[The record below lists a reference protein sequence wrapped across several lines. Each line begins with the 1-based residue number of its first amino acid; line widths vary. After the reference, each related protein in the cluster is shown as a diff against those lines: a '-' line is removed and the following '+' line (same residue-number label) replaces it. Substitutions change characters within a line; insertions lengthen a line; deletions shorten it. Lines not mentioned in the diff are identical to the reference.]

1 MRSDSMRSVLISRA
15 AAVVLGF
22 GVLMAG
28 CADRSQISRNDQRP
42 RVLTTFT
49 VLADLAR
56 NVAGDRLQVHS
67 IVKEGADCLLYTS
80 PSPRDRG

>member
-1 MRSDSMRSVLISRA
+1 MRSGLISSA

-22 GVLMAG
+22 GVIVSG
-28 CADRSQISRNDQRP
+28 CADRPQISRNDQRP

-56 NVAGDRLQVHS
+56 NVAGDLSLIH
-67 IVKEGADCLLYTS
+67 I
-80 PSPRDRG
+80 

>member
-1 MRSDSMRSVLISRA
+1 MPPLHPCGRHSGPMGIRLISRA
-15 AAVVLGF
+15 AAVVLGV
-22 GVLMAG
+22 GVIVAG
-28 CADRSQISRNDQRP
+28 CVDRSRVSRDDSRP

-67 IVKEGADCLLYTS
+67 IVKEGAEIH
-80 PSPRDRG
+80 